1 MRIRELA
8 KRSGVPARTVRYYAD
23 RRLIA
28 PATRTDGGYRVF
40 DERALREIRFVKRGQ
55 RLGLSLAEIK
65 PLLKAALEGEPSK
78 LLRARLTK
86 QLGVVDERIAELS
99 AIRHEL
105 SALVTAAEGPCRDD
119 LCLCKTVVRGPTG
132 RRSQAAARPS

>member
-8 KRSGVPARTVRYYAD
+8 ARSGVPARTIRYYAD

-28 PATRTDGGYRVF
+28 PAGRSEGGYRLF
-40 DERALREIRFVKRGQ
+40 DERTLRELRFVKRGQ

-65 PLLKAALEGEPSK
+65 PLLKAAEQGEPSK
-78 LLRARLTK
+78 ILRAKLTR

-99 AIRHEL
+99 AVRHEL
-105 SALVTAAEGPCRDD
+105 QALVTSTEGPCRDD
-119 LCLCKTVVRGPTG
+119 LCLCKTVVR
-132 RRSQAAARPS
+132 RH

>member
-23 RRLIA
+23 QRLIA
-28 PATRTDGGYRVF
+28 PASRTGGGYRTF
-40 DERALREIRFVKRGQ
+40 DERALRELRFVRRGQ

-65 PLLKAALEGEPSK
+65 PLLKAAAQGEPSK
-78 LLRARLTK
+78 LLRAKLTK

-99 AIRHEL
+99 AVRHEL
-105 SALVTAAEGPCRDD
+105 QALVTSTEGPCRDD
-119 LCLCKTVVRGPTG
+119 LCLCRTVVR
-132 RRSQAAARPS
+132 RSS

>member
-8 KRSGVPARTVRYYAD
+8 KRSEVPARTVRYYAD

-28 PATRTDGGYRVF
+28 PTGRSEGGYRLF
-40 DERALREIRFVKRGQ
+40 DERALRELRFLKRGQ

-65 PLLKAALEGEPSK
+65 PLLKAAEQGEPST
-78 LLRARLTK
+78 LLRLKLTK
-86 QLGVVDERIAELS
+86 QLGVVDGRIAELS

-105 SALVTAAEGPCRDD
+105 QALVTSTEGPCRDD
-119 LCLCKTVVRGPTG
+119 LCLCKTVVR
-132 RRSQAAARPS
+132 RR

>member
-8 KRSGVPARTVRYYAD
+8 TRSGVPARTVRYYAD
-23 RRLIA
+23 QRLIA
-28 PATRTDGGYRVF
+28 ATGRTEGGYRVF

-65 PLLKAALEGEPSK
+65 PLMKAAEQGEPSK
-78 LLRARLTK
+78 LLRAKLVR

-99 AIRHEL
+99 TIRHEL
-105 SALVTAAEGPCRDD
+105 SALVSAAEGPCRDD
-119 LCLCKTVVRGPTG
+119 LCLCKTVVRRG
-132 RRSQAAARPS
+132 